1 MARQVSVQSVQQRP
15 RSKSENGAR
24 NGGASSATSSPRRGA
39 APVLQILEGIHETAN
54 APLYVRLYQH
64 VRDAIVSGALS
75 PGQRL
80 PASRTLAEDLRVSR
94 NTVES
99 ALEQLRAEGF
109 VQRRV
114 GAGSIVSPDLPV
126 NPRSPQRFRAHAR
139 VSPAAETS
147 HDTSALSGR
156 GRQTLDSNH
165 LVASTTGFTF
175 AGCVPDAQILP
186 GNGWK
191 QILARRSRVW
201 SRSEMLPPERAGYR
215 PLREAIATYIVASR
229 GVRCDWRQV
238 LVVGSVQQGIAL
250 ASRMLLDP
258 GDEVWLEEPGYPGAR
273 TAFALSGATLV
284 PVPVDA
290 DGIDVRVGESIAP
303 NARMAYVTPSHQ
315 YPLGVTLS
323 LARRMALLDWAAR
336 NDAWILEDD
345 YDSEFRYVGRPLASI
360 QGLDT
365 HARVIYAGTFNKVL
379 YPSLRLAYLVLPP
392 GLTELISKGQDI
404 TGGTP
409 PTFLQAAVAEFIDN
423 GQFASHLR
431 RTRDLYR
438 ERRNVL
444 LDAAREHL
452 AEHVTLGPAEAGM
465 HLAAQL
471 RTIRDDHALSAAAVQ
486 ECLDVPPLSR
496 YYAGGPGK
504 PGFLLHYAGTPTD
517 RIRSGTARLAQ
528 IIEARASGQEN

>member
-1 MARQVSVQSVQQRP
+1 MRQQQRQVAVQGVRQQSRAE
-15 RSKSENGAR
+15 RSAG
-24 NGGASSATSSPRRGA
+24 NGGHGSHGASPRRGA
-39 APVLQILEGIHETAN
+39 APILQILEGIHETAD

-64 VRDAIVSGALS
+64 VRDAIVSGALA

-114 GAGSIVSPDLPV
+114 GAGSIVAPDLPV
-126 NPRSPQRFRAHAR
+126 NPRSPQRFRSHAR
-139 VSPAAETS
+139 TSPPPDVTYDA
-147 HDTSALSGR
+147 DALSGR

-165 LVASTTGFTF
+165 LITSRTGFTF
-175 AGCVPDAQILP
+175 APCVPDSQVLP
-186 GNGWK
+186 LNGWR
-191 QILARRSRVW
+191 QILARRSRLW

-215 PLREAIATYIVASR
+215 PLREAIATYVVASR

-250 ASRMLLDP
+250 VSRMLLDP

-273 TAFALSGATLV
+273 TAFTFSGAKVV
-284 PVPVDA
+284 PVPVD
-290 DGIDVRVGESIAP
+290 DEGIDVRAGERLAP
-303 NARMAYVTPSHQ
+303 RARMAYVTPSHQ
-315 YPLGVTLS
+315 YPLGVTLT
-323 LARRMALLDWAAR
+323 LARRMALVDWAAH

-365 HARVIYAGTFNKVL
+365 HRRVIYAGTFNKVL

-392 GLTELISKGQDI
+392 GLTDLIASGQDI

-409 PTFLQAAVAEFIDN
+409 PTFLQAAVAEFIDS

-431 RTRDLYR
+431 RTREIYR
-438 ERRNVL
+438 ERRDAL
-444 LDAAREHL
+444 LEAAKEHL
-452 AEHVTLGPAEAGM
+452 AGHVVLGPAEAGM
-465 HLAAQL
+465 HVTAQL
-471 RTIRDDHALSAAAVQ
+471 RAPLRDLELSAAARD
-486 ECLDVPPLSR
+486 ECLDLPALSR
-496 YYAGGPGK
+496 YYAGPSPK
-504 PGFLLHYAGTPTD
+504 QGFLINYAGTATD
-517 RIRSGTARLAQ
+517 RIHSGAARLARL
-528 IIEARASGQEN
+528 IERAQA